1 MRIQCAGKEE
11 FATNSTK
18 TAHMKDFDVS
28 VIGELNIDLI
38 LNEIDSFPVIG
49 KEILSRQMNVT
60 LGSSSAI
67 FASNLSCLDTG
78 VAFIGKIGQ
87 DAFGDLVINTLH
99 NNGVNTD
106 AIARNAA
113 LKTGATVVLNFG
125 EDRAM
130 ITHPGAMEDLIFE
143 DIDWDTILRSR
154 HLHLSSYFIQ
164 KGIKKDIGLIFR
176 LAKQA
181 GLTTSFDPQW
191 DPSEEWAMD
200 LEGILPFV
208 DVFMPNKKEL
218 LNLTR
223 QATIE
228 DAADYLKDLAN
239 IIVVKLGNEGS
250 ALLVNGDMAF
260 QPAFLNEHV
269 VDAIGAGDSFN
280 AGFIYKFIHTYPL
293 EICQEFGNMTGSYST
308 TAAGGTGA
316 FAARDNILQN
326 VKERFGYAEK

>member
-1 MRIQCAGKEE
+1 
-11 FATNSTK
+11 
-18 TAHMKDFDVS
+18 MKDFDVS
-28 VIGELNIDLI
+28 VIGELNIDFI
-38 LNEIDSFPVIG
+38 LNQIESFPVIG

-67 FASNLSCLDTG
+67 FASNLSCLDTR

-87 DAFGDLVINTLH
+87 DAFGDLVLMTLR

-106 AIARNAA
+106 AIARNEA

-130 ITHPGAMEDLIFE
+130 ITHPGAMEDLTFD
-143 DIDWDTILRSR
+143 DIDWETVLRSR

-164 KGIKKDIGLIFR
+164 KGIKKDISRIFR
-176 LAKQA
+176 LAKEA

-191 DPSEEWAMD
+191 DPAEEWKMD

-223 QATIE
+223 QANIQ
-228 DAADYLKDLAN
+228 DAVLYLKAFAN
-239 IIVVKLGNEGS
+239 TIIVKLGNEGS
-250 ALLVNGDMAF
+250 ALLIDGEPTF
-260 QPAFLNEHV
+260 LPAFLNEQV

-280 AGFIYKFIHTYPL
+280 AGFIYQFIQNSPL
-293 EICQEFGNMTGSYST
+293 EICQEFGNMTGAYST
-308 TAAGGTGA
+308 TASGGTGA
-316 FAARDNILQN
+316 FTARENILQN
-326 VKERFGYAEK
+326 IKERFGYAEKQHD